1 LPDFY
6 DSQTGAGKS
15 YTMTGDLES
24 EMEKGINP
32 RMVEKLF
39 ERICNASEDLEFIVK
54 ISYMEIYMERVRD
67 LLNPAN
73 DNLPVHEE
81 KGKGV
86 YVKGLLEVFVSTVD
100 EVFAAM
106 RRGQTTRAV
115 GATSMNN
122 ESSRSHSIFVLNITQ
137 RNLTTGSTKLSK
149 LSLVDLAGSEKVG
162 KTGASGQT
170 LEEVLI
176 LLTERPKKLTNLC
189 LPWA

>member
-1 LPDFY
+1 
-6 DSQTGAGKS
+6 
-15 YTMTGDLES
+15 MTGDLES
-24 EMEKGINP
+24 ETEKGINP

-39 ERICNASEDLEFIVK
+39 EKICNASEDLEFIVK

-86 YVKGLLEVFVSTVD
+86 YVKGLLQVFVSTVD

-106 RRGQTTRAV
+106 KRGQTTRAI

-137 RNLTTGSTKLSK
+137 RNLTTGSSKSSK

-170 LEEVLI
+170 LEEVL
-176 LLTERPKKLTNLC
+176 
-189 LPWA
+189 A